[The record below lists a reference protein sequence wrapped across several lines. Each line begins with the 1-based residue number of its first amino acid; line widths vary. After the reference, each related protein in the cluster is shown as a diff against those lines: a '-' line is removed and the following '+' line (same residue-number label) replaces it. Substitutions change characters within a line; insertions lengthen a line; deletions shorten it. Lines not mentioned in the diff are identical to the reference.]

1 MVAQRPAVIEEPSML
16 VPRGSI
22 VPLPTPFTG
31 PRAAVDEAALA
42 RVIEFQLA
50 NGSHGLSCTGTTG
63 EPSSL
68 TVDERKRVVEFVNER
83 VAGRV
88 PFVPGT
94 GSNNLAETLEL
105 TRHAV
110 ELGVDG
116 VMIIAPYY
124 VKPNQHSLFA
134 YFKTI
139 ADAVAEQNSETAVIL
154 YNIPG
159 RAAVN
164 IDPETIGALRRACPN
179 IVGVKHATKN
189 LDDVSYTFVHAGR
202 DFAVYCGAETM
213 TYPMLTL
220 GGAGHISATGVVA
233 PRQIADLYDLA
244 AAGRWDEARDLHFQM
259 LELND
264 VLFIEVNPVP
274 LKTAL
279 AAMGLCE
286 ASWRLPLGPM
296 LEPNRRRL
304 MATLERYGLV
314 AHTAQGAMTGTGG
327 A

>member
-1 MVAQRPAVIEEPSML
+1 MKAPK
-16 VPRGSI
+16 GSI

-31 PRAAVDEAALA
+31 PDASVDEDAL
-42 RVIEFQLA
+42 RRIVEFQLE

-68 TVDERKRVVEFVNER
+68 SLAERKRVVEV
-83 VAGRV
+83 VKDAIAGRV
-88 PFVPGT
+88 PFIPGT
-94 GSNNLAETLEL
+94 GNNNLTETLEL

-124 VKPNQHSLFA
+124 IRPNQQNLFD
-134 YFKTI
+134 YFS
-139 ADAVAEQNSETAVIL
+139 AVAREFPDTPVIL

-164 IDPETIGALRRACPN
+164 IDPVTIGRLRDAHPN
-179 IVGVKHATKN
+179 VVGVKHATKN

-202 DFAVYCGAETM
+202 DFGVYCGAETL

-220 GGAGHISATGVVA
+220 GGSGHISATGVVA
-233 PRQIADLYDLA
+233 PREIARMYELA
-244 AAGRWDEARDLHFQM
+244 AAGRWDEARDLHYQM

-264 VLFIEVNPVP
+264 MLFVEVNPVP

-279 AAMGLCE
+279 ALMGLCE
-286 ASWRLPLGPM
+286 ARWRLPLGPM
-296 LEPNRRRL
+296 LPENERKL
-304 MATLERYGLV
+304 LATLARYGIV
-314 AHTAQGAMTGTGG
+314 EQRAGDAGAQA
-327 A
+327 

>member
-1 MVAQRPAVIEEPSML
+1 MKPPK
-16 VPRGSI
+16 GSI

-31 PRAAVDEAALA
+31 PAAQVDEDAL
-42 RVIEFQLA
+42 RRIVDFQLE

-68 TVDERKRVVEFVNER
+68 SLAERKRVVEVVKEAM
-83 VAGRV
+83 AGRA
-88 PFVPGT
+88 PFIPGT
-94 GSNNLAETLEL
+94 GNNNLAETLEL

-110 ELGVDG
+110 QLGVDG

-124 VKPNQHSLFA
+124 VRPNQQNLFD
-134 YFKTI
+134 YFST
-139 ADAVAEQNSETAVIL
+139 VACEFPDTPVIL

-164 IDPETIGALRRACPN
+164 IDPVTIGRLREACPN

-202 DFAVYCGAETM
+202 DFGVYCGAETL

-220 GGAGHISATGVVA
+220 GGSGHISATGVVA
-233 PRQIADLYDLA
+233 PRQIARMYELA
-244 AAGRWDEARDLHFQM
+244 AEGKWDEARDLHFQM

-264 VLFIEVNPVP
+264 MLFIEVNPVP

-279 AAMGLCE
+279 SLMGLCE
-286 ASWRLPLGPM
+286 ARWRLPLGPM
-296 LEPNRRRL
+296 LPENEKKL
-304 MATLERYGLV
+304 LLTLSRYGIV
-314 AHTAQGAMTGTGG
+314 EQRAGEGASG
-327 A
+327 ASA

>member
-1 MVAQRPAVIEEPSML
+1 MR
-16 VPRGSI
+16 VPKGSI

-31 PRAAVDEAALA
+31 EDARIDFSALG
-42 RVIEFQLA
+42 RIVEHQIE

-68 TVDERKRVVEFVNER
+68 SREERKQVVEYVKAQI
-83 VAGRV
+83 AGRV

-94 GSNNLAETLEL
+94 GSNNLDETLEL

-116 VMIIAPYY
+116 VLVIAPYY
-124 VKPNQHSLFA
+124 IRPNQRSLFD
-134 YFKTI
+134 YFARI
-139 ADAVAEQNSETAVIL
+139 AGAVAELDPEVPVIL

-159 RAAVN
+159 RAAVD
-164 IDPETIGALRRACPN
+164 IAPATIGRLRREHPN
-179 IVGVKHATKN
+179 VVGVKHATKN
-189 LDDVSYTFVHAGR
+189 LDDVSYTFVEAGR

-220 GGAGHISATGVVA
+220 GGSGHISATGVVA
-233 PRQIADLYDLA
+233 PRQVARLYELA
-244 AAGRWDEARDLHFQM
+244 AAGRWDEARDLHYEM

-264 VLFIEVNPVP
+264 MLFIEVNPVP

-279 AAMGLCE
+279 AHMGLCE
-286 ASWRLPLGPM
+286 ARWRLPLGPM
-296 LEPNRRRL
+296 LPENEARL
-304 MATLERYGLV
+304 LETLKRYGLMNAV
-314 AHTAQGAMTGTGG
+314 AGEA
-327 A
+327 

>member
-1 MVAQRPAVIEEPSML
+1 MKAPK
-16 VPRGSI
+16 GSI

-31 PRAAVDEAALA
+31 PDASVDEDAL
-42 RVIEFQLA
+42 RRIVEFQLE

-68 TVDERKRVVEFVNER
+68 SLAERKRVVEV
-83 VAGRV
+83 VKDAIAGRV
-88 PFVPGT
+88 PFIPGT
-94 GSNNLAETLEL
+94 GNNNLTETLEL

-124 VKPNQHSLFA
+124 IRPNQQNLFD
-134 YFKTI
+134 YFS
-139 ADAVAEQNSETAVIL
+139 AVAREFPDTPVIL

-164 IDPETIGALRRACPN
+164 IDPVTIGRLRDAHPN
-179 IVGVKHATKN
+179 VVGVKHATKN

-202 DFAVYCGAETM
+202 DFGVYCGAETL

-220 GGAGHISATGVVA
+220 GGSGHISATGVVA
-233 PRQIADLYDLA
+233 PREIARMYELA
-244 AAGRWDEARDLHFQM
+244 AAGRWDEARDLHYQM

-264 VLFIEVNPVP
+264 MLFVEVNPVP

-279 AAMGLCE
+279 ALMGLCE
-286 ASWRLPLGPM
+286 ARWRLPLGPM
-296 LEPNRRRL
+296 LPENERKL
-304 MATLERYGLV
+304 LATLVRYGIV
-314 AHTAQGAMTGTGG
+314 EQRAGDAGAQA
-327 A
+327 

>member
-1 MVAQRPAVIEEPSML
+1 MH
-16 VPRGSI
+16 VPKGSI

-31 PRAAVDEAALA
+31 ADARIDEDAL
-42 RVIEFQLA
+42 RRIIEFQLE

-68 TVDERKRVVEFVNER
+68 SLAERKRVVEV
-83 VAGRV
+83 VKDAIGGRV
-88 PFVPGT
+88 PFYPGT
-94 GSNNLAETLEL
+94 GNNNLTETLEL

-124 VKPNQHSLFA
+124 IRPNQQNLFD
-134 YFKTI
+134 YFG
-139 ADAVAEQNSETAVIL
+139 AVAGEFPDTPVIL

-164 IDPETIGALRRACPN
+164 IDPVTIGRLRDAYPN
-179 IVGVKHATKN
+179 VVGVKHATKN

-202 DFAVYCGAETM
+202 DFGVYCGAETL

-220 GGAGHISATGVVA
+220 GGSGHISASGVVA
-233 PRQIADLYDLA
+233 PKQIARLYELA
-244 AAGRWDEARDLHFQM
+244 AAGKWDEARDLHYEM

-264 VLFIEVNPVP
+264 MLFIEVNPVP

-279 AAMGLCE
+279 SLMGLCE
-286 ASWRLPLGPM
+286 ARWRLPLGPM
-296 LEPNRRRL
+296 LPENERKLLR
-304 MATLERYGLV
+304 TLSRYGIV
-314 AHTAQGAMTGTGG
+314 EQRADAATGAS

>member
-1 MVAQRPAVIEEPSML
+1 ML
-16 VPRGSI
+16 APRGSI

-31 PRAAVDEAALA
+31 DDARIDESSLAAL
-42 RVIEFQLA
+42 VEFQISS
-50 NGSHGLSCTGTTG
+50 GSHGLSCTGTTG

-68 TVDERKRVVEFVNER
+68 STAERKRVVELVKDQI
-83 VAGRV
+83 AGRV

-94 GSNNLAETLEL
+94 GSNNLDETLEL

-110 ELGVDG
+110 DLGVDG
-116 VMIIAPYY
+116 VMLIAPYY
-124 VKPNQHSLFA
+124 VRPNQHSLFD

-139 ADAVAEQNSETAVIL
+139 ADDVATRAPELPVIL

-159 RAAVN
+159 RAALN
-164 IDPETIGALRRACPN
+164 IEPATIGRLRRECPN

-189 LDDVSYTFVHAGR
+189 LDDVSYTLVEAGR

-213 TYPMLTL
+213 TYPMLAL
-220 GGAGHISATGVVA
+220 GGSGHISATGVVA
-233 PRQIADLYDLA
+233 PAEIARLYELA
-244 AAGRWDEARDLHFQM
+244 EAGRWDEARDLHYQM

-279 AAMGLCE
+279 ALMGLCE
-286 ASWRLPLGPM
+286 ARWRLPLGPM
-296 LEPNRRRL
+296 LPHNEERL
-304 MATLERYGLV
+304 RATVERYELV
-314 AHTAQGAMTGTGG
+314 ASARAFRRD

>member
-1 MVAQRPAVIEEPSML
+1 MR

-31 PRAAVDEAALA
+31 GDARIDEDALAAL
-42 RVIEFQLA
+42 IEFQLA

-68 TVDERKRVVEFVNER
+68 TVDERKRVVEFVHER

-94 GSNNLAETLEL
+94 GSNNLAESLEL

-116 VMIIAPYY
+116 VMLIAPYY
-124 VKPNQHSLFA
+124 VRPNQHSLIA
-134 YFKTI
+134 YFETI
-139 ADAVAEQNSETAVIL
+139 ARAVAAQDAEMPVIL

-164 IDPETIGALRRACPN
+164 IEPSSIGELRRRCPN

-189 LDDVSYTFVHAGR
+189 LDDVSYTLIHAGR

-213 TYPMLTL
+213 TYPMLAL

-233 PRQIADLYDLA
+233 PRQIAELYDLT
-244 AAGRWDEARDLHFQM
+244 AAGRWDEARDLHFSM

-286 ASWRLPLGPM
+286 ARWRLPLGPM
-296 LEPNRRRL
+296 LEPNRATL
-304 MATLERYGLV
+304 MATLERYGLI
-314 AHTAQGAMTGTGG
+314 GARATGAAAPPAAAG

>member
-1 MVAQRPAVIEEPSML
+1 MR

-22 VPLPTPFTG
+22 VPLPTPFVG
-31 PRAAVDEAALA
+31 EDARIDWDALE
-42 RVIEFQLA
+42 RLIEFQIA

-68 TVDERKRVVEFVNER
+68 SRGERKAVVEFVKER

-94 GSNNLAETLEL
+94 GSNNLDETLEL

-116 VMIIAPYY
+116 VLVIAPYY
-124 VKPNQHSLFA
+124 VRPNQEGLYRYFA
-134 YFKTI
+134 R
-139 ADAVAEQNSETAVIL
+139 VAEEVASLDPEVPVVL

-159 RAAVN
+159 RAAVD
-164 IDPETIGALRRACPN
+164 IAPRTIGRLRRDHPN
-179 IVGVKHATKN
+179 VVGVKHATKN
-189 LDDVSYTFVHAGR
+189 LDDVSYTLKEAGR

-213 TYPMLTL
+213 TYPMLAL
-220 GGAGHISATGVVA
+220 GGSGHISATGVVA
-233 PRQIADLYDLA
+233 PRQVARIYDLA
-244 AAGRWDEARDLHFQM
+244 SAGRWDEARDLHFEM

-279 AAMGLCE
+279 ALMGLCE
-286 ASWRLPLGPM
+286 ARWRLPLGPM
-296 LEPNRRRL
+296 LPENEAKL
-304 MATLERYGLV
+304 VATLRRYGLV
-314 AHTAQGAMTGTGG
+314 GDVAGAEPG
-327 A
+327 ARSSGREEVADP

>member
-1 MVAQRPAVIEEPSML
+1 MKAPK
-16 VPRGSI
+16 GSI

-31 PRAAVDEAALA
+31 PDASVDEDAL
-42 RVIEFQLA
+42 RRIVEFQLE

-68 TVDERKRVVEFVNER
+68 SLAERKRVVEV
-83 VAGRV
+83 VKDAIAGRV
-88 PFVPGT
+88 PFIPGT
-94 GSNNLAETLEL
+94 GNNNLTETLEL

-124 VKPNQHSLFA
+124 IRPNQQNLFD
-134 YFKTI
+134 YFS
-139 ADAVAEQNSETAVIL
+139 AVAREFPDTPVIL

-164 IDPETIGALRRACPN
+164 IDPVTIGRLRDAHPN
-179 IVGVKHATKN
+179 VVGVKHATKN

-202 DFAVYCGAETM
+202 DFGVYCGAETL

-220 GGAGHISATGVVA
+220 GGSGHISATGVVA
-233 PRQIADLYDLA
+233 PREIARMYELA
-244 AAGRWDEARDLHFQM
+244 SAGRWDEARDLHYQM
-259 LELND
+259 LELSD
-264 VLFIEVNPVP
+264 MLFVEVTPVP

-279 AAMGLCE
+279 ALMGLCE
-286 ASWRLPLGPM
+286 ARWRLPLGPM
-296 LEPNRRRL
+296 LPENERKL
-304 MATLERYGLV
+304 LATLVRYGIV
-314 AHTAQGAMTGTGG
+314 EQRAGDAGAQA
-327 A
+327 

>member
-1 MVAQRPAVIEEPSML
+1 MKAPK
-16 VPRGSI
+16 GSI

-31 PRAAVDEAALA
+31 PDASVDEDAL
-42 RVIEFQLA
+42 RRIVEFQLE

-68 TVDERKRVVEFVNER
+68 SLAERKRVVEV
-83 VAGRV
+83 VKDAIAGRV
-88 PFVPGT
+88 PFIPGT
-94 GSNNLAETLEL
+94 GNNNLTETLEL

-124 VKPNQHSLFA
+124 IRPNQQNLFD
-134 YFKTI
+134 YFS
-139 ADAVAEQNSETAVIL
+139 AVAREFPDTPVIL

-164 IDPETIGALRRACPN
+164 IDPVTIGRLRDAHPN
-179 IVGVKHATKN
+179 VVGVKHATKN

-202 DFAVYCGAETM
+202 DFGVYCGAETL

-220 GGAGHISATGVVA
+220 GGSGHISATGVVA
-233 PRQIADLYDLA
+233 PREIARMYELA
-244 AAGRWDEARDLHFQM
+244 SAGRWDEARDLHYQM

-264 VLFIEVNPVP
+264 MLFVEVNPVP

-279 AAMGLCE
+279 ALMGLCE
-286 ASWRLPLGPM
+286 ARWRLPLGPM
-296 LEPNRRRL
+296 LPENERKL
-304 MATLERYGLV
+304 LATLVRYGIV
-314 AHTAQGAMTGTGG
+314 EQRAGDAGAQA
-327 A
+327 

>member
-1 MVAQRPAVIEEPSML
+1 MKAPT
-16 VPRGSI
+16 GSI

-31 PRAAVDEAALA
+31 EAAEVDEAAL
-42 RVIEFQLA
+42 RRIVEFQIE

-68 TVDERKRVVEFVNER
+68 SLAERKRVVEV
-83 VAGRV
+83 VKDAIAGRV
-88 PFVPGT
+88 PFYPGT
-94 GSNNLAETLEL
+94 GNNNLAETLEL

-124 VKPNQHSLFA
+124 VRPNQQNLFE
-134 YFKTI
+134 YFS
-139 ADAVAEQNSETAVIL
+139 AVAQAVPETPVIL

-164 IDPETIGALRRACPN
+164 IDPETIGRLRRANPN
-179 IVGVKHATKN
+179 VVGVKHATKN

-202 DFAVYCGAETM
+202 DFGVYCGAETL

-220 GGAGHISATGVVA
+220 GGSGHISATGVVA
-233 PRQIADLYDLA
+233 PREIARLYELA
-244 AAGRWDEARDLHFQM
+244 AEGKWDEARDLHYRM

-264 VLFIEVNPVP
+264 MLFIEVNPVP

-279 AAMGLCE
+279 ALMGLCE
-286 ASWRLPLGPM
+286 ARWRLPLGPM
-296 LEPNRRRL
+296 LPENERKL
-304 MATLERYGLV
+304 LLTLSRYGIV
-314 AHTAQGAMTGTGG
+314 EQRADAGG
-327 A
+327 AQA

>member
-1 MVAQRPAVIEEPSML
+1 ML

-31 PRAAVDEAALA
+31 ADSRIDEQSLGDL
-42 RVIEFQLA
+42 IEFQLA

-68 TVDERKRVVEFVNER
+68 TTDERKRVVRFVHER

-94 GSNNLAETLEL
+94 GSNNIAETLEL

-110 ELGVDG
+110 DLGVDG
-116 VMIIAPYY
+116 VMLIAPYY
-124 VKPNQHSLFA
+124 VKPNQHSLLAF
-134 YFKTI
+134 FKTV
-139 ADAVAEQNSETAVIL
+139 ADAVAKQDPETPVIL

-159 RAAVN
+159 RAAVT
-164 IDPETIGALRRACPN
+164 IDPHTIGELRRQCPN

-220 GGAGHISATGVVA
+220 GGCGHISATGVVA
-233 PRQIADLYDLA
+233 PRQIAELYDLA
-244 AAGRWDEARDLHFQM
+244 VAGRWDEARDLHYQM

-286 ASWRLPLGPM
+286 ANWRLPLGPM
-296 LEPNRRRL
+296 LEPNKRTL

-314 AHTAQGAMTGTGG
+314 GSRSAAAVGGGQAAGTA
-327 A
+327 

>member
-1 MVAQRPAVIEEPSML
+1 MR
-16 VPRGSI
+16 VPKGSI

-31 PRAAVDEAALA
+31 EEARIDFAALG
-42 RVIEFQLA
+42 RIVEHQIE

-68 TVDERKRVVEFVNER
+68 SRDERKRVVEYVKEKI
-83 VAGRV
+83 AGRV

-94 GSNNLAETLEL
+94 GSNNLDETLEL

-116 VMIIAPYY
+116 VLVIAPYY
-124 VKPNQHSLFA
+124 IRPNQRSLFD
-134 YFKTI
+134 YFARI
-139 ADAVAEQNSETAVIL
+139 AQTVAELDPEVPIIL

-159 RAAVN
+159 RAAVD
-164 IDPETIGALRRACPN
+164 IAPATIGRLRREHPN

-189 LDDVSYTFVHAGR
+189 LDDVSYTFVEAGR

-220 GGAGHISATGVVA
+220 GGSGHISATGVVA
-233 PRQIADLYDLA
+233 PRQVARIYELA
-244 AAGRWDEARDLHFQM
+244 AAGRWDDARDLHYEM

-264 VLFIEVNPVP
+264 MLFIEVNPVP

-279 AAMGLCE
+279 SHMGLCE
-286 ASWRLPLGPM
+286 ARWRLPLGPM
-296 LEPNRRRL
+296 LPENEELLRK
-304 MATLERYGLV
+304 TLKRYGLMRAV
-314 AHTAQGAMTGTGG
+314 ADEA
-327 A
+327 

>member
-1 MVAQRPAVIEEPSML
+1 MKAPK
-16 VPRGSI
+16 GSI

-31 PRAAVDEAALA
+31 PDASVDEDAL
-42 RVIEFQLA
+42 RRIVEFQLE

-68 TVDERKRVVEFVNER
+68 SLAERKRVVEV
-83 VAGRV
+83 VKDAIAGRV
-88 PFVPGT
+88 PFIPGT
-94 GSNNLAETLEL
+94 GNNNLTETLEL

-124 VKPNQHSLFA
+124 IRPNQQNLFD
-134 YFKTI
+134 YFS
-139 ADAVAEQNSETAVIL
+139 AVAREFPDTPVIL

-164 IDPETIGALRRACPN
+164 IDPVTIGRLRDAHPN
-179 IVGVKHATKN
+179 VVGVKHATKN

-202 DFAVYCGAETM
+202 DFGVYCGAETL

-220 GGAGHISATGVVA
+220 GGSGHISATGVVA
-233 PRQIADLYDLA
+233 PREIARMYELA
-244 AAGRWDEARDLHFQM
+244 SAGRWDEARDLHYQM

-264 VLFIEVNPVP
+264 MLFVEVNPVP

-279 AAMGLCE
+279 ALMGLCE
-286 ASWRLPLGPM
+286 ARWRLPLGPM
-296 LEPNRRRL
+296 LPENERKL
-304 MATLERYGLV
+304 LATLARYGIV
-314 AHTAQGAMTGTGG
+314 EQRAGDAGAQA
-327 A
+327 

>member
-1 MVAQRPAVIEEPSML
+1 MQ
-16 VPRGSI
+16 VPKGSI

-31 PRAAVDEAALA
+31 ADAQVDEAAL
-42 RVIEFQLA
+42 RQIVEFQLQ
-50 NGSHGLSCTGTTG
+50 NGSHGLSCCGTTG

-68 TVDERKRVVEFVNER
+68 SVDERKHVVEIVKDA
-83 VAGRV
+83 VKGRV
-88 PFVPGT
+88 PFIPGT
-94 GSNNLAETLEL
+94 GSNNLTETLDM

-124 VKPNQHSLFA
+124 IRPNQQNLFD
-134 YFKTI
+134 YFST
-139 ADAVAEQNSETAVIL
+139 VARSVPETPVIL

-164 IDPETIGALRRACPN
+164 IEPETIGRLRAECPN

-202 DFAVYCGAETM
+202 DFGVYCGAETL

-220 GGAGHISATGVVA
+220 GGSGHISATGVVA
-233 PRQIADLYDLA
+233 PRQIAMLYELA
-244 AAGRWDEARDLHFQM
+244 AEGRWDEARDLHYEM

-264 VLFIEVNPVP
+264 MLFIEVNPVP

-279 AAMGLCE
+279 AIMGLCE
-286 ASWRLPLGPM
+286 ARWRLPLGPM
-296 LEPNRRRL
+296 LPENERKL
-304 MATLERYGLV
+304 LATLERYGIV
-314 AHTAQGAMTGTGG
+314 EEREGAATG
-327 A
+327 ASA

>member
-1 MVAQRPAVIEEPSML
+1 ML
-16 VPRGSI
+16 APRGSI

-31 PRAAVDEAALA
+31 DDARIDESSLAAL
-42 RVIEFQLA
+42 VEFQISS
-50 NGSHGLSCTGTTG
+50 GSHGLSCTGTTG

-68 TVDERKRVVEFVNER
+68 STAERKRVVELVKDQI
-83 VAGRV
+83 AGRV

-94 GSNNLAETLEL
+94 GSNNLDETLEL

-110 ELGVDG
+110 DLGVDG
-116 VMIIAPYY
+116 VMLIAPYY
-124 VKPNQHSLFA
+124 VRPNQHSLFD

-139 ADAVAEQNSETAVIL
+139 ADDVAKRAPELPVIL

-159 RAAVN
+159 RAALN
-164 IDPETIGALRRACPN
+164 IEPATIGRLRRECPN

-189 LDDVSYTFVHAGR
+189 LDDVSYTLVEAGR

-213 TYPMLTL
+213 TYPMLAL
-220 GGAGHISATGVVA
+220 GGSGHISATGVVA
-233 PRQIADLYDLA
+233 PAEIARLYELA
-244 AAGRWDEARDLHFQM
+244 EAGRWDEARDLHYQM

-279 AAMGLCE
+279 ALMGLCE
-286 ASWRLPLGPM
+286 ARWRLPLGPM
-296 LEPNRRRL
+296 LPHNEERL
-304 MATLERYGLV
+304 RATVERYELV
-314 AHTAQGAMTGTGG
+314 ASARAFRRD